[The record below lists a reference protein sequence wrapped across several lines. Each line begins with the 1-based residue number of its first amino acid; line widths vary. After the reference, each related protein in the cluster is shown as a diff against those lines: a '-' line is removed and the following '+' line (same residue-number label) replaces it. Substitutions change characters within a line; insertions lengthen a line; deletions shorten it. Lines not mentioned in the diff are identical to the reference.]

1 MGLDRKAG
9 VKCQAGLKE
18 RLTSIPKESLLK
30 KITESS
36 CLTLF
41 SSKRLSW
48 ITWPKIDLKLL
59 PFAHQ
64 IL

>member
-36 CLTLF
+36 SVSLCF
-41 SSKRLSW
+41 HLSVS
-48 ITWPKIDLKLL
+48 PGSRGLK
-59 PFAHQ
+59 
-64 IL
+64 